1 MKQCVRCAE
10 DQYSNSD
17 QDHCLSKVVTFL
29 ACGDPLEVL
38 ACTALG
44 LSVLTAGTLGVFLK
58 HRDTPIVKTNNRA
71 PNYIPLVS
79 LILCCLCSFLFL
91 GRPNTATCLL
101 QKMSFGLIFTVAVS
115 TTLAKTITVVLAFKV
130 TTPGGEMWQ
139 WLLSGAHNAPIA
151 ICSLIQGTFC
161 AVWLGTSSPFMD
173 IDAHSQPAPLIV
185 MCNKGSA
192 MMLYLSLGYWVSLAL
207 LSFTLAFLAWSLPD
221 TFSEAKCLTS
231 SMLLF
236 CSVWITFL
244 PLYNSSK
251 GKVTVVVE
259 VFCFL
264 ASSAGLLC
272 CIFAPNC
279 CHIFLEQN
287 NAICSNVD
295 GTRDSHAK

>member
-1 MKQCVRCAE
+1 KTWDISWVRADMKQCVRCAE
-10 DQYSNSD
+10 DQCPNSD

-29 ACGDPLEVL
+29 ACGDPLGMAL

-44 LSVLTAGTLGVFLK
+44 LSVLTAGTLGVFVK
-58 HRDTPIVKTNNRA
+58 HRDTPRVKANNQA
-71 PNYIPLVS
+71 LSYILLIS

-91 GRPNTATCLL
+91 GHPNTATCIL
-101 QKMSFGLIFTVAVS
+101 QQMSFWLIFTVSFS

-130 TTPGGEMWQ
+130 TTPGRMMWQ
-139 WLLSGAHNAPIA
+139 WLLSGTPSALIA

-173 IDAHSQPAPLIV
+173 IDAHSEPAPAPTIV

-192 MMLYLSLGYWVSLAL
+192 MMLYLSLGYWVSL
-207 LSFTLAFLAWSLPD
+207 LPN
-221 TFSEAKCLTS
+221 TFKEARWLTS

-236 CSVWITFL
+236 CSVWIEFL

-259 VFCFL
+259 VFCIL
-264 ASSAGLLC
+264 AASAGLLAS
-272 CIFAPNC
+272 IFLPRC
-279 CHIFLEQN
+279 CHILLKQRGIPCPN
-287 NAICSNVD
+287 
-295 GTRDSHAK
+295 